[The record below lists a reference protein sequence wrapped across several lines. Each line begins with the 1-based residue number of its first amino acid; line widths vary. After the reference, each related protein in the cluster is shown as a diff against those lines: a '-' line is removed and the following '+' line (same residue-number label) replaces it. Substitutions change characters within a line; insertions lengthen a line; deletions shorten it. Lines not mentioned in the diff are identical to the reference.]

1 MKLIIFL
8 VLFLLPTFTKSNAIA
23 VSPAKLE
30 FDVLSKEVPFEREF
44 SLFNT
49 QDTETNYLIYTASY
63 EDWFEFTPDMVLI
76 PPGKGTSI
84 RAIVNIPKNVN
95 STTYHTNIYI
105 KEIGSETDKISF
117 NPAVA
122 IKTTLFV
129 ADNKDKLS
137 NSSISFSSKEIKLN
151 LTKGIQNKTNKNKES
166 GNSSLFKINS
176 NVVKQ
181 SNSKNNF
188 AEIDTKGLI
197 VTASIFF
204 AGILLHSFKKAET
217 FDL

>member
-1 MKLIIFL
+1 MRLIIFL

-217 FDL
+217 FEL